1 MAESLK
7 ELKSQLA
14 NAKNKALNAQDTLN
28 YQMSLNRNKNLP
40 EKSGAAYETANAA
53 FIAAGK
59 EVGRL
64 EKAVTNFKEVEKKKT
79 PKQIADE
86 KEKLRQEDIRL
97 GRDPDVEAAK
107 RDKVVVQEQI
117 KDEQQTALATLRD
130 YQSELATATN
140 TVAKLSETKRKDLA
154 GQLNRIYGTSLPQDG
169 LWSQQLSDLYAKAIQ
184 DNYGRSVAFNE
195 EIPFA
200 NFLLI
205 AEKEGTY
212 RPGAG
217 GGDELP
223 KPFGQ
228 QEIYNR
234 STAEGVIDSIFTS
247 LNLGREAS
255 KTEIDILYKQLQAE
269 QKKLSS
275 MSKGTYKMVNGR
287 RVLVQEAG
295 LDARTFLENKVKE
308 LPAYKDSQAA
318 KSEKN
323 KIDLA
328 STALANGYNLETD
341 FAMQLPGWLESINSG
356 KSVDDFK
363 NIIRATARRILPEAV
378 RNQIAPDED
387 LTTTFSTYIS
397 NVAKARGIP
406 ASSVNLNEVIG
417 MATTDKGFADYQQF
431 EVKKR
436 SKAWWDSSPEGFAVT
451 TDIINDTLKDWGML
465 GQGVREA

>member
-107 RDKVVVQEQI
+107 RDKVVIQEQV
-117 KDEQQTALATLRD
+117 KVEQQTALATLRD

-195 EIPFA
+195 EIPIA

-255 KTEIDILYKQLQAE
+255 KTEIDTLYKQLQAE

-275 MSKGTYKMVNGR
+275 ISKGTYKMVNGR
-287 RVLVQEAG
+287 RVLVQESG

-308 LPAYKDSQAA
+308 LPAYKESQAA
-318 KSEKN
+318 KSEKTKN
-323 KIDLA
+323 TLA
-328 STALANGYNLETD
+328 ATALANGYNLETD
-341 FAMQLPGWLESINSG
+341 FALQLPGWLESVNNG
-356 KSVDDFK
+356 KSIDEFQ
-363 NIIRATARRILPEAV
+363 NIIRANARRSLPESV
-378 RNQIAPDED
+378 RNQIPPTED
-387 LTTTFSTYIS
+387 LGTTFSTYLS
-397 NVAKARGIP
+397 KWSKSRGLPINYANLSKVIP
-406 ASSVNLNEVIG
+406 LSYN
-417 MATTDKGFADYQQF
+417 DKGFATDKEF
-431 EVKKR
+431 TIANR
-436 SKAWWDSSPEGFAVT
+436 SQPDWEGGPEA
-451 TDIINDTLKDWGML
+451 TDIYSRLVNDTLKDFGMI
-465 GQGVREA
+465 GQGVRTV

>member
-1 MAESLK
+1 MAESLR

-14 NAKNKALNAQDTLN
+14 NAKNKALNARDKLTLE
-28 YQMSLNRNKNLP
+28 MSRNRNKDLP
-40 EKSGAAYETANAA
+40 EKSGAAYEAANTA
-53 FIAAGK
+53 FKAAGK

-64 EKAVTNFKEVEKKKT
+64 EKAVTDFKEVEKKET
-79 PKQIADE
+79 PKQIADK
-86 KEKLRQEDIRL
+86 KEKLRQEDIIA
-97 GRDPDVEAAK
+97 GRDPDAEAAK
-107 RDKVVVQEQI
+107 RDKVVTQEQV
-117 KDEQQTALATLRD
+117 KTEQQTALATLRD

-154 GQLNRIYGTSLPQDG
+154 GQLNRIYGISLPQDG
-169 LWSQQLSDLYAKAIQ
+169 LWSQQLSDFYAKAIQ

-217 GGDELP
+217 GKDELP

-255 KTEIDILYKQLQAE
+255 KTEIDTLYKQLQAE

-287 RVLVQEAG
+287 RVLVQESG

-308 LPAYKDSQAA
+308 LPAYKESQAA

-323 KIDLA
+323 KMDLA
-328 STALANGYNLETD
+328 STALANGYNLEVD
-341 FAMQLPGWLESINSG
+341 FAYDLPNWLDAINKG
-356 KSVDDFK
+356 KSIDEFK
-363 NIIRATARRILPEAV
+363 NKIRVNARRMLPEAV
-378 RNQIAPDED
+378 RNQIPPDED
-387 LTTTFSTYIS
+387 LSTTFSMFTS
-397 NVAKARGIP
+397 NIAKARGLPVSAIKLSDVIP
-406 ASSVNLNEVIG
+406 LAV
-417 MATTDKGFADYQQF
+417 TDKGFATSQEF
-431 EVKKR
+431 EVRKI
-436 SKAWWDSSPEGFAVT
+436 AQPWWDSSPEGIDKTITV
-451 TDIINDTLKDWGML
+451 INDTLKNFGML
-465 GQGVREA
+465 GQGVRTV

>member
-14 NAKNKALNAQDTLN
+14 NAKNKALNARDKLTLE
-28 YQMSLNRNKNLP
+28 MSRNRNKNLP
-40 EKSGAAYETANAA
+40 EKSGAAYEAANTA
-53 FIAAGK
+53 FKAAGK

-64 EKAVTNFKEVEKKKT
+64 EKAVTNFKEVEKKET
-79 PKQIADE
+79 PKQIADK
-86 KEKLRQEDIRL
+86 KEKLRQEDIIA
-97 GRDPDVEAAK
+97 GRDPDAEAAK
-107 RDKVVVQEQI
+107 RDKVVTQEQV
-117 KDEQQTALATLRD
+117 KTEQQTALATLRD

-154 GQLNRIYGTSLPQDG
+154 GQLNRIYGISLPQDG
-169 LWSQQLSDLYAKAIQ
+169 LWSQQLSDFYAKAIQ

-212 RPGAG
+212 RPGASG
-217 GGDELP
+217 KDELP

-255 KTEIDILYKQLQAE
+255 KTEIDTLYKQLQAE

-287 RVLVQEAG
+287 RVLVQESG

-308 LPAYKDSQAA
+308 LPAYKESQAA

-328 STALANGYNLETD
+328 STALANGYNLEVD
-341 FAMQLPGWLESINSG
+341 FAYDLPNWLDAINKG
-356 KSVDDFK
+356 KSIDEFK
-363 NIIRATARRILPEAV
+363 NKIRVNARRMLPEAV
-378 RNQIAPDED
+378 RNQIPPDED
-387 LTTTFSTYIS
+387 LSTTFSMFTS
-397 NVAKARGIP
+397 NIAKARGLPVSAIKLSDVIP
-406 ASSVNLNEVIG
+406 LAV
-417 MATTDKGFADYQQF
+417 TDKGFATSQEF
-431 EVKKR
+431 EVRKI
-436 SKAWWDSSPEGFAVT
+436 AQPWWDSSPEGIDKTITV
-451 TDIINDTLKDWGML
+451 INDTLKNFGML
-465 GQGVREA
+465 GQGVRTV

>member
-14 NAKNKALNAQDTLN
+14 NAKNKALNARDKLTLE
-28 YQMSLNRNKNLP
+28 MSRNRNKELP
-40 EKSGAAYETANAA
+40 EKSGAAYEAANTA
-53 FIAAGK
+53 FKAAGK

-64 EKAVTNFKEVEKKKT
+64 EKAVTDFKEVEKKET
-79 PKQIADE
+79 PKQIADK
-86 KEKLRQEDIRL
+86 KEKLRQEDIIA
-97 GRDPDVEAAK
+97 GRDPDAEAAK
-107 RDKVVVQEQI
+107 RDKVVTQKQV
-117 KDEQQTALATLRD
+117 KAEQQTALATLRD
-130 YQSELATATN
+130 YQSELTTATN

-169 LWSQQLSDLYAKAIQ
+169 LWSQQLSDFYAKAIQ
-184 DNYGRSVAFNE
+184 DNYARSVAFNE

-212 RPGAG
+212 RPSGK
-217 GGDELP
+217 DELP

-255 KTEIDILYKQLQAE
+255 KTEIDTLYKQLQAE

-287 RVLVQEAG
+287 RVLVQESG

-323 KIDLA
+323 KMDLA
-328 STALANGYNLETD
+328 STALANGYNLEVD
-341 FAMQLPGWLESINSG
+341 FAYDLPNWLDAINKG
-356 KSVDDFK
+356 KSIDEFK
-363 NIIRATARRILPEAV
+363 NKIRVNARRMLPEAV
-378 RNQIAPDED
+378 RNQIPPDED
-387 LTTTFSTYIS
+387 LSTTFSMFTS
-397 NVAKARGIP
+397 NIARARGIP
-406 ASSVNLNEVIG
+406 VSAVNLNEVMR
-417 MATTDKGFADYQQF
+417 MATTDKGFATPQEF
-431 EVKKR
+431 EVRKI
-436 SKAWWDSSPEGFAVT
+436 AQPWWDGSPEGIDKTITV
-451 TDIINDTLKDWGML
+451 INDTLKNFGML
-465 GQGVREA
+465 GQGVRTV

>member
-1 MAESLK
+1 MAESLR

-14 NAKNKALNAQDTLN
+14 NAKNKALNARDKLTFE
-28 YQMSLNRNKNLP
+28 MSRNRNKDLP
-40 EKSGAAYETANAA
+40 EKSGAAYEAANTA
-53 FIAAGK
+53 FKAAGK

-64 EKAVTNFKEVEKKKT
+64 EKAVTNFKEVEKKET
-79 PKQIADE
+79 PKQIADK
-86 KEKLRQEDIRL
+86 KEKLRQEDIIA

-107 RDKVVVQEQI
+107 RDKVVTQEQV

-169 LWSQQLSDLYAKAIQ
+169 LWSQQLSDFYAKAIQ

-217 GGDELP
+217 GKDELP

-234 STAEGVIDSIFTS
+234 STTEGVIDSIFTS

-255 KTEIDILYKQLQAE
+255 KTEIDTLYKQLQAE

-275 MSKGTYKMVNGR
+275 MSKGTYKMINGR
-287 RVLVQEAG
+287 RVLVQETG

-308 LPAYKDSQAA
+308 LPAYKESQAA

-323 KIDLA
+323 KMDLA
-328 STALANGYNLETD
+328 STALANGYNLEVD
-341 FAMQLPGWLESINSG
+341 FAYDLPNWLDAISKG
-356 KSVDDFK
+356 KSIDEFK
-363 NIIRATARRILPEAV
+363 NKIRVNARRMLPEAV
-378 RNQIAPDED
+378 RNQIPPDED
-387 LTTTFSTYIS
+387 LSTTFSMFTS
-397 NVAKARGIP
+397 NIARARGLPVSAIKLSDVIP
-406 ASSVNLNEVIG
+406 LAV
-417 MATTDKGFADYQQF
+417 TDKGFATSQEF
-431 EVKKR
+431 EVKKI
-436 SKAWWDSSPEGFAVT
+436 AQPWWDGSPEGIDKTITV
-451 TDIINDTLKDWGML
+451 INDTLKNFGML

>member
-1 MAESLK
+1 MAVTKKQLE
-7 ELKSQLA
+7 SQLK
-14 NAKNKALNAQDTLN
+14 NAKNKASNAKDTLN

-64 EKAVTNFKEVEKKKT
+64 EKAITNFKEVEKKKT

-107 RDKVVVQEQI
+107 RDKVVVQEQV

-255 KTEIDILYKQLQAE
+255 KTEIDTLYKQLQAE

-275 MSKGTYKMVNGR
+275 ISKGTYKMVNGR
-287 RVLVQEAG
+287 RVLVQESG

-308 LPAYKDSQAA
+308 LPAYKESQAA
-318 KSEKN
+318 KSEKSR
-323 KIDLA
+323 IDLA
-328 STALANGYNLETD
+328 STALANGYNLDVD
-341 FAMQLPGWLESINSG
+341 FATQLPGWLDAINNG
-356 KSVDDFK
+356 KSVDEFK

-378 RNQIAPDED
+378 RTQIAPDED

-406 ASSVNLNEVIG
+406 TSRVNLNEVIG

-431 EVKKR
+431 EKKKR
-436 SKAWWDSSPEGFAVT
+436 SQVWWDESPEGISVT
-451 TDIINDTLKDWGML
+451 TTVLNDTLKDFGLL
-465 GQGVREA
+465 GQGVRTV

>member
-14 NAKNKALNAQDTLN
+14 NAKNKALNARDKLTLE
-28 YQMSLNRNKNLP
+28 MSRNRNKDLP
-40 EKSGAAYETANAA
+40 EKSGAAYEAA
-53 FIAAGK
+53 DAEFKAAGK

-107 RDKVVVQEQI
+107 RDKVVVQEQV

-255 KTEIDILYKQLQAE
+255 KTEIDTLYKQLQAE

-275 MSKGTYKMVNGR
+275 MSKGTYKMINGR
-287 RVLVQEAG
+287 RVLVQETG

-308 LPAYKDSQAA
+308 LPAYKESQAA

-323 KIDLA
+323 KMDLA
-328 STALANGYNLETD
+328 STALANGYNLEVD
-341 FAMQLPGWLESINSG
+341 FAYDLPNWLDAISKG
-356 KSVDDFK
+356 KSIDEFK
-363 NIIRATARRILPEAV
+363 NKIRVNARRMLPEAV
-378 RNQIAPDED
+378 RNQIPPDED
-387 LTTTFSTYIS
+387 LSTTFSMFTS
-397 NVAKARGIP
+397 NIARARGLPVSAIKLSDVIP
-406 ASSVNLNEVIG
+406 LAV
-417 MATTDKGFADYQQF
+417 TDKGFATSQEF
-431 EVKKR
+431 EVRKI
-436 SKAWWDSSPEGFAVT
+436 AQPWWDGSPEGIDKTITV
-451 TDIINDTLKDWGML
+451 INDTLKNFGML

>member
-1 MAESLK
+1 MLETNLLLK
-7 ELKSQLA
+7 CLVIEIKTYQRNLVLPMKQQMLNLKQQV
-14 NAKNKALNAQDTLN
+14 KK
-28 YQMSLNRNKNLP
+28 
-40 EKSGAAYETANAA
+40 
-53 FIAAGK
+53 
-59 EVGRL
+59 L
-64 EKAVTNFKEVEKKKT
+64 EDQKKLLLILKKQKKKET
-79 PKQIADE
+79 PKQIADK
-86 KEKLRQEDIRL
+86 KEKLRQEDIIA

-107 RDKVVVQEQI
+107 RDKVVIQEQV
-117 KDEQQTALATLRD
+117 KVEQQTALATLRD

-217 GGDELP
+217 GADELP

-247 LNLGREAS
+247 FNLGREAS
-255 KTEIDILYKQLQAE
+255 KTEIDTLYKQLQAE

-287 RVLVQEAG
+287 RVLVQETG

-308 LPAYKDSQAA
+308 LPAYKESQAA

-323 KIDLA
+323 KMDLA
-328 STALANGYNLETD
+328 STALANGYNLEVD
-341 FAMQLPGWLESINSG
+341 FAYDLPNWLDAISKG
-356 KSVDDFK
+356 KSIDEFK
-363 NIIRATARRILPEAV
+363 NKIRVNARRMLPEAV
-378 RNQIAPDED
+378 RNQIPPDED
-387 LTTTFSTYIS
+387 LSTTFSMFTS
-397 NVAKARGIP
+397 NIARARGLPVSAIKLSDVIP
-406 ASSVNLNEVIG
+406 LAV
-417 MATTDKGFADYQQF
+417 TDKGFATSQEF
-431 EVKKR
+431 EVRKI
-436 SKAWWDSSPEGFAVT
+436 AQPWWDGSPEGIDKTITV
-451 TDIINDTLKDWGML
+451 INDTLKNFGML

>member
-1 MAESLK
+1 MAESLR

-14 NAKNKALNAQDTLN
+14 NAKNKALNARDKLTLE
-28 YQMSLNRNKNLP
+28 MSRNRNKELP
-40 EKSGAAYETANAA
+40 EKSGAAYEAA
-53 FIAAGK
+53 DAELKAAGK

-64 EKAVTNFKEVEKKKT
+64 EKAVTDFKEVEKKET
-79 PKQIADE
+79 PKQIADK
-86 KEKLRQEDIRL
+86 KEKLRQEDIIA

-107 RDKVVVQEQI
+107 RDKVVTQEQV
-117 KDEQQTALATLRD
+117 KVEQQTALATLRD

-212 RPGAG
+212 KPGAT
-217 GGDELP
+217 GDELP

-228 QEIYNR
+228 QEIYSR
-234 STAEGVIDSIFTS
+234 STAEGVIDSIFS
-247 LNLGREAS
+247 ALNLGREAS
-255 KTEIDILYKQLQAE
+255 KTEIDTLYKQLQAE

-287 RVLVQEAG
+287 RVLVQEQG
-295 LDARTFLENKVKE
+295 LDSRTFLENKIRE
-308 LPAYKDSQAA
+308 LPAYKESQAA

-451 TDIINDTLKDWGML
+451 TDIVNDTLKDFGML